1 MNILIGADLVP
12 TKSNQELFNIGE
24 TNQLLGDELVKVLSS
39 ADYRIFN
46 LEVPLTDNETLIS
59 KCGPNLISPTST
71 IKGFKAIGV
80 DILTLANN
88 HILDQG
94 EQGLESTCRTLK
106 ENKIAYLGVGKSP
119 VEAARPY
126 IFKYDG
132 KDIGIYACVEHEFS
146 IVTDSS
152 CGANPYDSLES
163 FEHVAEL
170 KKLCDFVIVLYHGG
184 KEHYRYPS
192 PNLQKTCRKFVEK
205 GADLIICQHTHCVG
219 CKENYQGGTIIYG
232 QGNFLFDG
240 SESEFWQTSLLIKI
254 DKEFNISYLPLVK
267 CGNTVRLADEKAA
280 KEILDGFNERS
291 EEIKIHGVIQKK
303 YSEFAKSMLPNYL
316 QSISGNKNI
325 FFRVINKLT
334 RYKLSKWIIKR
345 KYNKKTLLALQNFFD
360 CEAHRELILEGIKEG
375 IDSKK

>member
-1 MNILIGADLVP
+1 MNILIGADFVP
-12 TKSNQELFNIGE
+12 TKSNQELFNNGSAH
-24 TNQLLGDELVKVLSS
+24 QLLGEELVKVLSEAS
-39 ADYRIFN
+39 YRIFN
-46 LEVPLTDNETLIS
+46 LEVPLTDNETPIS
-59 KCGPNLISPTST
+59 KCGPNLIAPTST
-71 IKGFKAIGV
+71 IKGYEAIGA

-94 EQGLESTCRTLK
+94 EQGLESTCRILT
-106 ENKIAYLGVGKSP
+106 ENGIDYLGVGMTP
-119 VEAARPY
+119 AEATKPY
-126 IFKYDG
+126 VFKCEG
-132 KDIGIYACVEHEFS
+132 KVIGIYACVEHEFS

-152 CGANPYDSLES
+152 CGANPYDPLES
-163 FEHVAEL
+163 FDHVAEL
-170 KKLCDFVIVLYHGG
+170 KEVCDYVIVLYHGG

-219 CKENYQGGTIIYG
+219 CKEKYQGGTIIYG
-232 QGNFLFDG
+232 QGNFLFDS
-240 SESEFWQTSLLIKI
+240 SESEFWQTSLLIQISDGFK
-254 DKEFNISYLPLVK
+254 ISYLPLVK
-267 CGNTVRLADEKAA
+267 CGNTVRLADKKKA

-291 EEIKIHGVIQKK
+291 EEIKIPGLIQKK
-303 YSEFAKSMLPNYL
+303 YSEFAKSMLHNYL
-316 QSISGNKNI
+316 QSISGSKNI

-334 RYKLSKWIIKR
+334 RYKLFAWIIKR